1 MWHYNNTNEIYHHG
15 ILGQKWGVR
24 RYQNKDG
31 SLTPAGKR
39 KAAKM
44 KEEYT
49 ALTGKRLIRK
59 PTKKQSPSDVGNEN
73 ADRKQIKGMSNTEIQ
88 NRIDRLQ
95 KEKQLAGL
103 QSETASKGEKFVRAV
118 GQQVLAPA
126 AVEAG
131 KRVLTNWFE
140 KQGKELMGL
149 NTKEAKTALQQLKE
163 DAEISKLKRQ
173 IQQDKEWFTKR
184 DTKEDKS
191 NKSDKK
197 QTKENNSNN
206 SDKKENTDRNSY
218 KEPIITRINKDE
230 YDYYE
235 IIDTPKSTKSKPVLV
250 HPYKRKK

>member
-59 PTKKQSPSDVGNEN
+59 PTKKVEPKNTGDEN
-73 ADRKQIKGMSNTEIQ
+73 INRKQMKELSTTEIQ
-88 NRIDRLQ
+88 NRIDRLE
-95 KEKQLAGL
+95 KEKRLAGL
-103 QSETASKGEKFVRAV
+103 QSETASKGEKFVSTV
-118 GQQVLAPA
+118 GKQVIAPA
-126 AVEAG
+126 AIEAG

-149 NTKEAKTALQQLKE
+149 NAKEAKSALQQLKE
-163 DAEISKLKRQ
+163 EAEISKLKRQ
-173 IQQDKEWFTKR
+173 IQQDKEWFAKR
-184 DTKEDKS
+184 DTKE
-191 NKSDKK
+191 NKSDNK
-197 QTKENNSNN
+197 Q
-206 SDKKENTDRNSY
+206 NTD
-218 KEPIITRINKDE
+218 EV
-230 YDYYE
+230 
-235 IIDTPKSTKSKPVLV
+235 KSKSVGNIYDKDTKVRKPSKDTVIDAVWEDLEPNTRALV
-250 HPYKRKK
+250 PYRRRK